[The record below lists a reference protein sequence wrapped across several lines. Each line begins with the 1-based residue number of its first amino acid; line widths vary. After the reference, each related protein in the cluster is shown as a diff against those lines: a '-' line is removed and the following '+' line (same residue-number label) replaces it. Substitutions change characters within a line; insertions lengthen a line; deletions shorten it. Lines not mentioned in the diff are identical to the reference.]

1 MDTSKPNL
9 IKPSKRDRTN
19 ENFEKARENL
29 MWRCDEISRRYQ
41 SDVYIVLKRRCKHYE
56 YSSTDDPAWPI
67 SRADME
73 KVYPMPMRKT
83 AADFVRR
90 RGLRDGYCRK

>member
-1 MDTSKPNL
+1 
-9 IKPSKRDRTN
+9 
-19 ENFEKARENL
+19 

-67 SRADME
+67 SRADM
-73 KVYPMPMRKT
+73 
-83 AADFVRR
+83 VRVSIACFA
-90 RGLRDGYCRK
+90 LLIS